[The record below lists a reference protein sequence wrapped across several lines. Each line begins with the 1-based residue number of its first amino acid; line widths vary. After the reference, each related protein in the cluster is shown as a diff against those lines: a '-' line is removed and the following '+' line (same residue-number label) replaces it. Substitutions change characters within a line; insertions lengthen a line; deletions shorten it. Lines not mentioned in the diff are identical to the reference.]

1 MYITEYWTINKTT
14 KIAIRGV
21 MMYREKRDLAE
32 KRKRKVLA
40 VFVVY
45 RAFPK
50 RIQRRDMWKRLC
62 WKELK
67 HIHVEV
73 FNYYKWGEQFVGLGK
88 SDSAVY
94 GFEVRALRRR
104 LGPDQKKLFDQ
115 FYYQKKNGYKEKQR
129 MYII

>member
-1 MYITEYWTINKTT
+1 MYITEYYTINKTT

-32 KRKRKVLA
+32 KRRGKVLA

-73 FNYYKWGEQFVGLGK
+73 SNYYKWGEQFVGLGK
-88 SDSAVY
+88 SESHVF

-115 FYYQKKNGYKEKQR
+115 FYYEKKNGYKEKQR
-129 MYII
+129 MYI

>member
-1 MYITEYWTINKTT
+1 MYVTEYWVITKTT

-21 MMYREKRDLAE
+21 MMYREKRDLSE
-32 KRKRKVLA
+32 KREGKVLA
-40 VFVVY
+40 IFVVY

-67 HIHVEV
+67 HINVEITQ
-73 FNYYKWGEQFVGLGK
+73 YYKWNEVEVGLGK
-88 SDSAVY
+88 SESTVF

-104 LGPDQKKLFDQ
+104 LEPDQKKLFDR
-115 FYYQKKNGYKEKQR
+115 FYYEK
-129 MYII
+129 

>member
-32 KRKRKVLA
+32 KRKGKVLA

-50 RIQRRDMWKRLC
+50 RIQRRNMWKKLC

-73 FNYYKWGEQFVGLGK
+73 SDYYRWDEVGVGMGK
-88 SDSAVY
+88 SEFHVF

-104 LGPDQKKLFDQ
+104 LKPFQKILFDR
-115 FYYQKKNGYKEKQR
+115 FYYEKILDYR
-129 MYII
+129 ICDY

>member
-1 MYITEYWTINKTT
+1 MYITEYWTINKTS

-32 KRKRKVLA
+32 KRRGKVLA

-73 FNYYKWGEQFVGLGK
+73 SNYYKWSEQFVGLGK
-88 SDSAVY
+88 SDSKVY

-104 LGPDQKKLFDQ
+104 LGLDQKKLFDQ

>member
-1 MYITEYWTINKTT
+1 
-14 KIAIRGV
+14 
-21 MMYREKRDLAE
+21 MYREKRDLAE
-32 KRKRKVLA
+32 KRREKVLA

-73 FNYYKWGEQFVGLGK
+73 SNYYKCGEQSIIGIGK

-104 LGPDQKKLFDQ
+104 LGPDQKILFDR
-115 FYYQKKNGYKEKQR
+115 FYYEKGK
-129 MYII
+129 

>member
-1 MYITEYWTINKTT
+1 MYITEYYTINKNT
-14 KIAIRGV
+14 KVAIRGV
-21 MMYREKRDLAE
+21 VMYREKRDLSE
-32 KRKRKVLA
+32 KRRGTVMA
-40 VFVVY
+40 IFVCY

-50 RIQRRDMWKRLC
+50 RSQRKEMWKKLC

-73 FNYYKWGEQFVGLGK
+73 FNYYRWDEQSIGLGK

-104 LGPDQKKLFDQ
+104 LGPDQKKLFDS
-115 FYYQKKNGYKEKQR
+115 FYYQKLKQ
-129 MYII
+129 

>member
-32 KRKRKVLA
+32 KRRGKVLA

-50 RIQRRDMWKRLC
+50 RIQRRNMWKRLC

-73 FNYYKWGEQFVGLGK
+73 SNYYRWDEQSVGLGK
-88 SDSAVY
+88 SDSKVY

-104 LGPDQKKLFDQ
+104 LGPDQKILFDR
-115 FYYQKKNGYKEKQR
+115 FYYEKGK
-129 MYII
+129 

>member
-32 KRKRKVLA
+32 KRRGKVLA

-67 HIHVEV
+67 HIHVEITQ
-73 FNYYKWGEQFVGLGK
+73 YYRWDEQSVGLGK

-115 FYYQKKNGYKEKQR
+115 FYYQKKRIGLNEKPI
-129 MYII
+129 Y

>member
-14 KIAIRGV
+14 KTAIRGV
-21 MMYREKRDLAE
+21 MMYREKQDLSE
-32 KRKRKVLA
+32 KRKGKVLA
-40 VFVVY
+40 IYVCY

-67 HIHVEV
+67 NIHVEV
-73 FNYYKWGEQFVGLGK
+73 SNYYKWDEQFIGMGK
-88 SDSAVY
+88 SESHVF

-104 LGPDQKKLFDQ
+104 LQPIQKKLFDR
-115 FYYQKKNGYKEKQR
+115 FYYER
-129 MYII
+129 S